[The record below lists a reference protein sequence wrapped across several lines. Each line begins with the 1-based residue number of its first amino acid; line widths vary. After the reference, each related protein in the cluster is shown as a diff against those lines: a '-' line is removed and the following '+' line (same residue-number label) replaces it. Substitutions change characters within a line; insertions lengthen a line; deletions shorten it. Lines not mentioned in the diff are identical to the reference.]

1 MQGNGTQ
8 ENPYIPENWE
18 EFVQAIETADAYVS
32 VPEGTIYDCN
42 KIAPT
47 GMPEIEFN
55 CTELNGNNLTIL
67 KPFNLRFWIKSDS
80 SKTHTVKNIHV
91 NDFYQSTS
99 GFSGMFGLA
108 DDEYSKIDIYDSTF
122 SGVVDQGNSNSKTWY
137 LIGKEYNGVYRNQS
151 MTRCSGNIML
161 TGKMDSIGLGY
172 RNYFCNFNVELGST
186 ANINSGWYGG
196 ISNYIYDSF
205 VHFTGKPLLENYP
218 ATEYARR
225 GGISRSVIVW
235 TNNKAMIGGMGD
247 TRQLNC
253 TWDELRNFE
262 FLREN
267 GFPILS

>member
-8 ENPYIPENWE
+8 ENPHIPENWE

-32 VPEGTIYDCN
+32 VPEGTVYDCN

-47 GMPEIEFN
+47 GMPEIELN

-172 RNYFCNFNVELGST
+172 HNYFCNFNVELGST

-218 ATEYARR
+218 TTEYARR

>member
-8 ENPYIPENWE
+8 ENPYIPENWD
-18 EFVQAIETADAYVS
+18 EFVEAVGTADAYVS
-32 VPEGTIYDCN
+32 VPEGTTYDCN

-80 SKTHTVKNIHV
+80 SKTHTAKNIHV
-91 NDFYQSTS
+91 NDFYQNTS
-99 GFSGMFGLA
+99 GWAMFSLK
-108 DDEYSKIDIYDSTF
+108 DEEYSKINIYDSTF
-122 SGVVDQGNSNSKTWY
+122 SGVVDQGDSLYEQWH
-137 LIGKEYNGVYRNQS
+137 LIGEDGGTKYRNQS
-151 MTRCSGNIML
+151 ATRCSGNIML
-161 TGKMDSIGLGY
+161 TGEMNGIGLAY
-172 RNYFCNFNVELGST
+172 HNYFCNFNVELGAT
-186 ANINSGWYGG
+186 ADINNDWYGG

-205 VHFTGKPLLENYP
+205 IRFTGDPLLENYP

-225 GGISRSVIVW
+225 GGISRSIIVW
-235 TNNKAMIGGMGD
+235 TNNKAMIGGISN

-253 TWDELRNFE
+253 TWDELRSVE

-267 GFPILS
+267 GFPILP